1 MMLGFLTG
9 SEPLNIHRTGQNLSA
24 AMGGED

>member
-9 SEPLNIHRTGQNLSA
+9 SEPLNIHRTGQNPGTT
-24 AMGGED
+24 MGGKD